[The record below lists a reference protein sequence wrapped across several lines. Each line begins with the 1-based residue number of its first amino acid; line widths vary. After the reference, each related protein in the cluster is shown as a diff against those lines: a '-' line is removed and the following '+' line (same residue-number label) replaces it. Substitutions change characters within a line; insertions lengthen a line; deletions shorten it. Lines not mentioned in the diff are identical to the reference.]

1 MSAQPLVAVVTL
13 NWNGAAFL
21 RECVDSVLAS
31 DYASFTVIVVD
42 NGSTDNS
49 CALLDGLY
57 AGNPAVKVL
66 KSKANLGYSRGM
78 NVGLDYGF
86 KNLGA
91 DHCLVMNNDTRL
103 DRQAIAALVRVAE
116 VQPQTGFVTG
126 KVYYYDQP
134 GTFQTVGKNSHPV
147 LVNGGHIGKGE
158 KDEGQYDEDRELAF
172 CDDIFWLVS
181 RKVYEATG
189 GYDPEFFL
197 QAEDFDWQLRA
208 KQAGFKIWYAH
219 QARLWHRESMVL
231 GKSSPRKVFFD
242 TRNSLVAVM
251 KNCEPQ
257 VVKSYLRTK
266 IFKVLL
272 PVIMKYL
279 CRGRLGLSLALAK
292 GLISAGLWRLKNGRR
307 SGINVFHRGLL
318 A

>member
-1 MSAQPLVAVVTL
+1 LSALPLVAVVTL

-31 DYASFTVIVVD
+31 DYASFYVIVVD

-49 CALLDGLY
+49 CALLDDLY

-66 KSKANLGYSRGM
+66 KNKANLGYSRGM

-158 KDEGQYDEDRELAF
+158 KDEGQYDKDRELAF

-208 KQAGFKIWYAH
+208 KNAGFKIMYAH
-219 QARLWHRESMVL
+219 KAKLWHKESMAI
-231 GKSSPRKVFFD
+231 GKKSPQKAYYDARNPTIAVINNCDPEVVRKYIK
-242 TRNSLVAVM
+242 T
-251 KNCEPQ
+251 K
-257 VVKSYLRTK
+257 VVQ
-266 IFKVLL
+266 IQL
-272 PVIMKYL
+272 PAIIKRA
-279 CRGRLGLSLALAK
+279 CK
-292 GLISAGLWRLKNGRR
+292 GHLMIAFAML
-307 SGINVFHRGLL
+307 RGLCS
-318 A
+318 AMAWKQKHS